1 MMHYTALIKKR
12 LPNVSDNL
20 LLSVISFRS
29 NLKGSCFAILLLL
42 LGIALCSR
50 LFTNLQRRL
59 FEVFTAE

>member
-29 NLKGSCFAILLLL
+29 NLKGFCFAILLLL

-50 LFTNLQRRL
+50 LLTNLQRRL